1 MSISVPYSSRV
12 TVNGCPSGVS
22 SVTVLR
28 SSGGCATPCFSIRM
42 RPSLSLAT
50 SSFITDVFGA
60 PAAETIELVVT
71 YSAVN
76 GLLESVPTY
85 PIPVHPL
92 VACARAGAPPSKA
105 NAASEPHIN
114 NFIFGRKVVRDTYI
128 NSPQK
133 NEGTSTSDATAAPL
147 GFPHFPTAIT
157 SPHSLPSHSSHSTSP
172 FPFEPAFVI
181 RTVTTVYYYLHDN
194 TLEISLSF
202 RMFRPSPAEPRPSFR
217 SSSAPIPPFLN
228 PWALG
233 VSSFR
238 LSSLSPVRA
247 TYRLRQ
253 A

>member
-60 PAAETIELVVT
+60 ATAETIELVVT

-133 NEGTSTSDATAAPL
+133 NEGTCTSDATAAPL

-157 SPHSLPSHSSHSTSP
+157 IPSLPAIP
-172 FPFEPAFVI
+172 FIPFHFP
-181 RTVTTVYYYLHDN
+181 
-194 TLEISLSF
+194 IS
-202 RMFRPSPAEPRPSFR
+202 R
-217 SSSAPIPPFLN
+217 SNPP
-228 PWALG
+228 
-233 VSSFR
+233 SSFGQ
-238 LSSLSPVRA
+238 SLRFIIIFL
-247 TYRLRQ
+247 TIL
-253 A
+253 